1 MKSNNIKTHFDRNVF
16 LTFLVL
22 LVVGL
27 ILISFKI
34 NSKVDCGNPDF
45 KIIANSF
52 TTEDLIEFNSIDDSG
67 VEWEWDFGDKTNTKF
82 QSNVAHQFTKP
93 GTYKVA
99 LRVNGQCDVVK
110 EITINEKKE
119 LISPE
124 LIPNIILPTNVKVG
138 EEVVFSSDASFAESW
153 QWSFGESLHIDGTNK
168 EEKYTFQSAGEKTIL
183 LVVNGDRR
191 HESRRKI
198 TVLDK
203 RGERTVIKSHIK
215 EDPIQKTL
223 STLIPDSL
231 KTNSRITL
239 PVVAAPPVVEKIVV
253 SSDEIL
259 QMLVGY
265 SERRLDDRA
274 MRSYFCYSSIP
285 VFNKSGKRYTVNQ
298 LFNAIRDQ
306 KIEINS
312 LNLRKKEETGCI
324 TSMTI
329 DMKIKKGL
337 FSKTF

>member
-93 GTYKVA
+93 GTYKIA

-138 EEVVFSSDASFAESW
+138 EEVVFSSDAPFAESW

-168 EEKYTFQSAGEKTIL
+168 EEKYTFKSPGEKTIL

-191 HESRRKI
+191 HESRRRI
-198 TVLDK
+198 VVLDS
-203 RGERTVIKSHIK
+203 RGERQVITPRNRV
-215 EDPIQKTL
+215 DPIETAL
-223 STLIPDSL
+223 DNINDSL
-231 KTNSRITL
+231 VL
-239 PVVAAPPVVEKIVV
+239 PPTVTVPEPVVEPEVKKIVV

-312 LNLRKKEETGCI
+312 LNLRKKEDTGCI

>member
-138 EEVVFSSDASFAESW
+138 EEVVFSSDAPFAESW

-168 EEKYTFQSAGEKTIL
+168 EEKYTFKSPGEKTIL

-191 HESRRKI
+191 HESRRRI
-198 TVLDK
+198 VVLDS
-203 RGERTVIKSHIK
+203 RGERQVITPRNRV
-215 EDPIQKTL
+215 DPIETAL
-223 STLIPDSL
+223 DNINDSL
-231 KTNSRITL
+231 VL
-239 PVVAAPPVVEKIVV
+239 PPTINVPDPVVEPEVKKIVV

-312 LNLRKKEETGCI
+312 LNLRKKEDTGCI

-329 DMKIKKGL
+329 DMKIKRGL

>member
-45 KIIANSF
+45 KIISNSF
-52 TTEDLIEFNSIDDSG
+52 TTEDLIEFNSIDNSG
-67 VEWEWDFGDKTNTKF
+67 VEWEWDFGDKTNNKY
-82 QSNVAHQFTKP
+82 QSNVAHQFEIP

-99 LRVNGQCDVVK
+99 LKVNGQCDVVK
-110 EITINEKKE
+110 EITINEKKQ

-124 LIPNIILPTNVKVG
+124 LIPNIVLPTNVKVG

-153 QWSFGESLHIDGTNK
+153 QWSFGESLHIDGTDK
-168 EEKYTFQSAGEKTIL
+168 KVKYTFKSPGEKTIL

-203 RGERTVIKSHIK
+203 RGDRVRVVSNVRI
-215 EDPIQKTL
+215 DPIESVL
-223 STLIPDSL
+223 GDIGDDLPEELNPDPVVDTTPKIE
-231 KTNSRITL
+231 KTNI
-239 PVVAAPPVVEKIVV
+239 

-265 SERRLDDRA
+265 SERRIDDRA
-274 MRSYFCYSSIP
+274 IRKYFSYSSIP
-285 VFNKSGKRYTVNQ
+285 VFNESGKRHEVSE
-298 LFNAIRDQ
+298 LFKQIRDQ
-306 KIEINS
+306 KIDIKSLKLRKDDKTGKINS
-312 LNLRKKEETGCI
+312 I
-324 TSMTI
+324 TI
-329 DMKIKKGL
+329 EMKIKRGL
-337 FSKTF
+337 FSKSF

>member
-138 EEVVFSSDASFAESW
+138 EEVVFSSDAPFAESW

-168 EEKYTFQSAGEKTIL
+168 EEKYTFKSPGEKTIL

-191 HESRRKI
+191 HESRRRI
-198 TVLDK
+198 VVLDS
-203 RGERTVIKSHIK
+203 RGERQVITPRNRV
-215 EDPIQKTL
+215 DPIETAL
-223 STLIPDSL
+223 DNINDSL
-231 KTNSRITL
+231 VL
-239 PVVAAPPVVEKIVV
+239 PPTINVPDPVVEPEVKKIVV

-312 LNLRKKEETGCI
+312 LNLRKKEDTGCI